1 MYDTCILWGRKRQNN
16 RRSGYGGARGGQ
28 RHARFAC
35 AVLKPE
41 QSSERSLLRTMEN
54 ITLFP
59 CPQKVRFTFEMRP
72 QELAAAKAYYRDFFE
87 RAVRPEQQTR
97 YDMLILDEVFSLCD
111 CGILEEE
118 TLFSFLCGYHGQAE
132 LVLTGHTVPARC
144 IAMCDYASH
153 IKKVRHPFDHGAAAR
168 RGIEF

>member
-1 MYDTCILWGRKRQNN
+1 MIHVYYGDGKGKTTAALGMAVRAAG
-16 RRSGYGGARGGQ
+16 SGMRVLLVQ
-28 RHARFAC
+28 F
-35 AVLKPE
+35 LKPE

-153 IKKVRHPFDHGAAAR
+153 IKKVRHPCDHGAAAR